1 MNATPV
7 LDRAIVGAKAKEKV
21 LKLITKQLKQ
31 QKKDVFYRTGE

>member
-21 LKLITKQLKQ
+21 LKLRELYTSLHQPQ
-31 QKKDVFYRTGE
+31 YVVFR